1 MFREEAGIDKFLR
14 NKIVHK
20 TIQCRKRNVLMS
32 INKCA
37 LDFLLVECF
46 TEDQQIW
53 YHTSAKNLQNMPGYQ
68 ILTWVFTV
76 SMKVVLKSK
85 LQKYSKTK
93 VTLKLAFS
101 SSSCNFTIN
110 ILYGHL
116 RCLLQAIIRRLVDLT

>member
-1 MFREEAGIDKFLR
+1 MMFREEAGIDKFLR

-53 YHTSAKNLQNMPGYQ
+53 YHTSAKNLQNMPGY
-68 ILTWVFTV
+68 
-76 SMKVVLKSK
+76 
-85 LQKYSKTK
+85 
-93 VTLKLAFS
+93 
-101 SSSCNFTIN
+101 
-110 ILYGHL
+110 
-116 RCLLQAIIRRLVDLT
+116 